1 MTNIIK
7 NRFLRLVL
15 WLRFR
20 AANLPIV
27 PAHLRAKILGDS
39 YRMFDRGWPA
49 LSKDKTPYSIRSGVR
64 VVSKIELDAKI
75 QSLPD
80 SPAKSALI
88 SMRNT
93 CYDN

>member
-1 MTNIIK
+1 
-7 NRFLRLVL
+7 
-15 WLRFR
+15 
-20 AANLPIV
+20 
-27 PAHLRAKILGDS
+27 
-39 YRMFDRGWPA
+39 MFDRGWPA